1 VTPPS
6 DDSPQS
12 PIAGEPGSESRLPQ
26 FFVARNVVN
35 VYAEPSTSVEVVS
48 QSIMGDV
55 VSVDDQRDG
64 FSHIVTADR
73 YQGWVGDEH
82 IVPEWDRSDFL
93 MTSIATLFADVYSS
107 PDTQADFLTKL
118 VVSSRVTLAHGP
130 VVGEFVPLVLPDHA
144 VGYVHNLC
152 LDITHDKPDA
162 ASDLADPKVRRS
174 IDIGS
179 LKRQIMRA
187 VGIRAVEIGRRL
199 IGTPYLWGGCTPF
212 GIDCSGFVQL
222 SYKLSGLQ
230 LLRDADLQFRDKRFE
245 RCDGDQSLDESDLLA
260 GDLVAFRKKGGNKIT
275 HIGMALGDG
284 RFIHSAGGRGVVI
297 EKCTVEKYAST
308 FVGAVRLSPNA
319 DLDLDAS

>member
-1 VTPPS
+1 VTLPA

-12 PIAGEPGSESRLPQ
+12 PIPDAENPLPR
-26 FFVARNVVN
+26 FLVARNVVN
-35 VYAEPSTSVEVVS
+35 LYAEPSTAGEVVS

-55 VSVDDQRDG
+55 VSVDENRDG
-64 FSHIVTADR
+64 YSHILTADR
-73 YQGWVGDEH
+73 YQGWVGSDH
-82 IVPEWDRSDFL
+82 IVPEWDRTDFL
-93 MTSIATLFADVYSS
+93 MTSIATLFADVYSA

-152 LDITHDKPDA
+152 LDITHDKPEGT
-162 ASDLADPKVRRS
+162 SDLADPKVRRS

-230 LLRDADLQFRDKRFE
+230 LLRDADLQFHDKRFE
-245 RCDGDQSLDESDLLA
+245 RCDADQSLDESDLLA
-260 GDLVAFRKKGGNKIT
+260 GDLVAFRKKGGNKVT

-284 RFIHSAGGRGVVI
+284 RFIHSAGGRGVMI
-297 EKCTVEKYAST
+297 DKCTTEKWAATY
-308 FVGAVRLSPNA
+308 VGAVRLSPNA
-319 DLDLDAS
+319 DLGIEVA